1 MEKALKKLIA
11 KTRKTFKKL
20 AITIRQALCKHKETE
35 KVVENSLFKRI
46 SGETV
51 YIRCKKC
58 EKILDSINYE
68 YEGFGY
74 K

>member
-1 MEKALKKLIA
+1 MEKSLKKLAA
-11 KTRKTFKKL
+11 KIRQAFKKL
-20 AITIRQALCKHKETE
+20 IITIRQALCKHKETE
-35 KVVENSLFKRI
+35 KVVQDSVFKRI

-51 YIRCKKC
+51 YIRCVRC
-58 EKILDSINYE
+58 GNIIDKITYD

>member
-1 MEKALKKLIA
+1 MEKALKKLAA
-11 KTRKTFKKL
+11 KIRKAFKRL

-35 KVVENSLFKRI
+35 KVVENSVFKRI

-51 YIRCKKC
+51 YVRCKRC
-58 EKILDSINYE
+58 GKILDSINYE
-68 YEGFGY
+68 YEGLGY

>member
-1 MEKALKKLIA
+1 MEKSLKKLAEKIRQA
-11 KTRKTFKKL
+11 FKKL
-20 AITIRQALCKHKETE
+20 IITIRQALCLHKETE
-35 KVVENSLFKRI
+35 KVVKDSVFKRI

-58 EKILDSINYE
+58 GKILDSINYE

>member
-1 MEKALKKLIA
+1 MEKA
-11 KTRKTFKKL
+11 FKKL

-35 KVVENSLFKRI
+35 KVVENSVFKRI

-51 YIRCKKC
+51 YVRCKKC
-58 EKILDSINYE
+58 GKILDSINYE
-68 YEGFGY
+68 YEGLGY

>member
-1 MEKALKKLIA
+1 MEKELKKLMA
-11 KTRKTFKKL
+11 KIRQAFKKL
-20 AITIRQALCKHKETE
+20 IIAIRQALCKHKETE
-35 KVVENSLFKRI
+35 KVVKDSVLKRI

-58 EKILDSINYE
+58 GKILGSINYE

>member
-1 MEKALKKLIA
+1 MKKALKKLIT
-11 KTRKTFKKL
+11 KIRKAFKKL
-20 AITIRQALCKHKETE
+20 VITIRQALCKHKETE
-35 KVVENSLFKRI
+35 KVVENSVFKRI

-58 EKILDSINYE
+58 GKILDSINYE
-68 YEGFGY
+68 YEGLGY

>member
-1 MEKALKKLIA
+1 MEKALKKLIT
-11 KTRKTFKKL
+11 KIRKAFKRL

-35 KVVENSLFKRI
+35 KVVENSVFKRI

-51 YIRCKKC
+51 YVRCKKC
-58 EKILDSINYE
+58 GKILDSINYE
-68 YEGFGY
+68 YEGLGY

>member
-1 MEKALKKLIA
+1 MEKPLKKLIA
-11 KTRKTFKKL
+11 KIRKAFKRV

-35 KVVENSLFKRI
+35 KVVENSVFKRI

-51 YIRCKKC
+51 YVRCKRC
-58 EKILDSINYE
+58 GKILDSINYE
-68 YEGFGY
+68 YEGLGY

>member
-1 MEKALKKLIA
+1 MEKSLKKLAA
-11 KTRKTFKKL
+11 KIRQAFN
-20 AITIRQALCKHKETE
+20 IRQALCKHKETE
-35 KVVENSLFKRI
+35 KVVQDSVFKRI

-58 EKILDSINYE
+58 GKILDSINYE